1 VGPPLPLMQSSLP
14 GKVRRSNPA
23 WQRRVLVVGFSSM
36 ARRRL
41 FPRARTFAGECVA
54 LGGIDF
60 DEFVSTR
67 FQEFDGFDGEPGE
80 IDEGGAFVE

>member
-1 VGPPLPLMQSSLP
+1 MQSSLP

-23 WQRRVLVVGFSSM
+23 CKGGCWSWDFLLWRGGDY
-36 ARRRL
+36 
-41 FPRARTFAGECVA
+41 FPEEDVAGECVA